1 VNALYLDGNN
11 MLFLSAALRKHALGR
26 GQRWKAE
33 AMLTSLAESFAHAK
47 SATGLQ
53 NTVMIYDSIS
63 KHRCCVK
70 TLEGGTRFAVASAR
84 PEFATSDDALVAWA
98 KAMPPAQ
105 AKASLFVTSDREL
118 KDRLIAA
125 GVLVTKP
132 KQWVELA
139 RRTVESAS
147 QRNAEQLLPEEGEER
162 AGDQIRSEVSLDDFL
177 EEWGKKLVLADADSA
192 TEETVGQARP
202 SSDGMLFQ

>member
-1 VNALYLDGNN
+1 
-11 MLFLSAALRKHALGR
+11 
-26 GQRWKAE
+26 
-33 AMLTSLAESFAHAK
+33 
-47 SATGLQ
+47 
-53 NTVMIYDSIS
+53 
-63 KHRCCVK
+63 
-70 TLEGGTRFAVASAR
+70 
-84 PEFATSDDALVAWA
+84 
-98 KAMPPAQ
+98 
-105 AKASLFVTSDREL
+105 
-118 KDRLIAA
+118 
-125 GVLVTKP
+125 VTKP